1 MTIEE
6 WQTALDDYG
15 RMKARMRLLTSIN
28 EIRTVIRRL
37 QRTKGVETRPQV
49 VKLKMV
55 AEALERSRKG
65 IME

>member
-6 WQTALDDYG
+6 WQADLDSYG

-28 EIRTVIRRL
+28 EIRTAIRRL

-55 AEALERSRKG
+55 AETLERTRRG